1 MVNESPAVT
10 RTTLPTLP
18 ALVIGKI
25 DHTRR
30 EGIHRTFRHN
40 AYQWLIDLDD
50 IPKQRW
56 YLRPFASFS
65 SRDHLGN
72 PQISI
77 RKNVENYL
85 SLNGIRLDTSSKVLM
100 LANARILGHVFDP
113 LTVFWCLDSRS
124 NLICT
129 LAEVRNTYEQRHL
142 YLLHPDQSGVATTKK
157 MFHVSPFLDMRGDYE
172 MRFKLSA
179 DVVST
184 TVTLVRDGKVA
195 FTARFQGRPVRAT
208 RRAILSQVIS
218 KPFMSQRVSILIR
231 IHGIWLWLRRMPVF
245 RLPDHDLQE
254 GAQNENL

>member
-1 MVNESPAVT
+1 MVNENPALT
-10 RTTLPTLP
+10 RTTLLALP

-30 EGIHRTFRHN
+30 EGIHRTFHHN
-40 AYQWLIDLDD
+40 CYQWLLDLDN
-50 IPKQRW
+50 IPKQPW

-77 RKNVENYL
+77 KENVANFL
-85 SLNGIRLDTSSKVLM
+85 SLNGIRLDTSSRVLM

-113 LTVFWCLDSRS
+113 LTVFWCLDSRN

-129 LAEVRNTYEQRHL
+129 LAEVRNTYGQRHL
-142 YLLHPDQSGVATTKK
+142 YLLHPDQSGVATAKK
-157 MFHVSPFLDMRGDYE
+157 IFHVSPFLDMNGDYE
-172 MRFKLSA
+172 MRFRLSA

-184 TVTLVRDGKVA
+184 SVTLVRDEKVA
-195 FTARFQGRPVRAT
+195 FTARFQGRPIPAT
-208 RRAILSQVIS
+208 RRAILRQVIS

-245 RLPDHDLQE
+245 HLPHHDLQE
-254 GAQNENL
+254 GA